1 MNQKACEK
9 MLDVLGA
16 INNLRWTTA
25 HHFLH
30 IKNQH
35 EFIRIWAIQFEL
47 AYTDFRVVQM
57 ALQLDKQTAL
67 LQCFTKAYDAVYQ
80 YEYEFV
86 KGGLEGFNQQFGN
99 QIETYDDAQQRLL
112 AILDELLQQQPQV
125 TTENDLI

>member
-1 MNQKACEK
+1 

-16 INNLRWTTA
+16 INNLRWTTE

-35 EFIRIWAIQFEL
+35 EFMRIWAVQFEL
-47 AYTDFRVVQM
+47 AYTDFRVIQM
-57 ALQLDKQTAL
+57 ALQLDKQTTL
-67 LQCFTKAYDAVYQ
+67 LQRFIKAYDAVYQ
-80 YEYEFV
+80 HEYEFV

-99 QIETYDDAQQRLL
+99 QIEAYDEAQQRLL

-125 TTENDLI
+125 TAENNLI